1 MEMTTSGGGGGGGA
15 SYARVS
21 EEQDDDPVVAAA
33 AVAEEEPCPPAPARK
48 KEGQW
53 GPRALLV
60 AGLVALPL
68 LAFFVLGRES
78 ASMVWEMATA
88 KLNAINTRGST
99 WLSNA
104 SSHQH
109 GHDVGELLG
118 GLLAPGMDRD
128 TCQSRY
134 ESWRYFKHFPYAPS
148 RHLLAK
154 LRAYEARH
162 RRCAPGTPL
171 YAKAIDHLKS
181 GGGRSAAADE
191 AAMEEECRYVVWLP
205 FDGLGNRMLSMAS
218 GFLYALLTDRV
229 FLVALPP
236 NSADLFCEPFPNTT
250 WLLPPVEEF
259 PVPNLFSLGPRPS
272 SSYTNL
278 LAKKKIVVDVDNTS
292 TSTAATPLPAYV
304 YLSLGYQMTDGP
316 FFCGEHQAVLGK
328 VRWLLLYS
336 DLYFVPSLYP
346 IAEFQGEL
354 RRMFPDKESVSHLL
368 LRYLFHPSNAVWGM
382 VTRYY
387 HSYLAHADKRIGVQ
401 IRMFHFAT
409 VPADDLYNQILSCSK
424 QEHILPVTDDDAP
437 APAMAGDNATTTS
450 GGGKN
455 NNGGSNTTA
464 ILIASLYADYYE
476 RLKSRYY
483 EHAAARRG
491 GGGGVW
497 VGVFQP
503 THEEWQLTGKLAH
516 NQKALAEIFLLGF
529 SDELVTSGMSTF
541 GYVGSSLAGV
551 RPTIL
556 LPAHGHKVPVPPCR
570 RAVSMEPCNLTP
582 PRGVKCRSS
591 KAVDGEDLAR
601 HLKVC
606 EDYWKGVKLFD

>member
-1 MEMTTSGGGGGGGA
+1 MAYDGDRRRRADDAPYQTKSNIHPSLFSPATSGGGGA
-15 SYARVS
+15 RYTRVS
-21 EEQDDDPVVAAA
+21 EDPVAAA
-33 AVAEEEPCPPAPARK
+33 AEEEEEPK

-68 LAFFVLGRES
+68 LAFFILGRES

-88 KLNAINTRGST
+88 KLTAINTGAST
-99 WLSNA
+99 CTYTS
-104 SSHQH
+104 
-109 GHDVGELLG
+109 LLG

-148 RHLLAK
+148 QHLIAK

-181 GGGRSAAADE
+181 GGRSAAADE

-278 LAKKKIVVDVDNTS
+278 LAKKKIVVDVDVDVHGGD
-292 TSTAATPLPAYV
+292 AIA
-304 YLSLGYQMTDGP
+304 GMTDGP
-316 FFCGEHQAVLGK
+316 FFCGEHQAVLSK

-368 LRYLFHPSNAVWGM
+368 LRYLFHPSNPVWGM

-409 VPADDLYNQILSCSK
+409 VPADDLYNQILSCSR

-437 APAMAGDNATTTS
+437 APVMAGDNATATS
-450 GGGKN
+450 GGDNN

-491 GGGGVW
+491 GGGAVW

-591 KAVDGEDLAR
+591 KTVDGEDLAR